1 MSTVRNIGFIGFGN
15 MAQAMAEGLIGAD
28 AVRPDQICACAKHW
42 EKLKANTEAKGF
54 RPLPTAEDVAREAD
68 LVVLAVKPYLIEE
81 VTAPIWNI
89 LKEKI
94 VVSVAAGWNFSKY
107 EAIMPVGTRLICTIP
122 NTPVS
127 VGEGIIVCENCHSLT
142 EEDYQAFEE
151 LFSSIAVIQPVETS
165 QLSVA
170 GTLSG
175 CGPAFAS
182 MFIEALADGA
192 EARTSP
198 GGGLPPCQPDDRRHR
213 ETPASDGNP
222 SRRHEGRRLL
232 PRRNHHCGCLRAGGK
247 GLPGSGD
254 RCY

>member
-28 AVRPDQICACAKHW
+28 AVRPEQICACAKHW

-107 EAIMPVGTRLICTIP
+107 EAIMPAGSRLI
-122 NTPVS
+122 
-127 VGEGIIVCENCHSLT
+127 
-142 EEDYQAFEE
+142 
-151 LFSSIAVIQPVETS
+151 
-165 QLSVA
+165 
-170 GTLSG
+170 
-175 CGPAFAS
+175 
-182 MFIEALADGA
+182 
-192 EARTSP
+192 
-198 GGGLPPCQPDDRRHR
+198 
-213 ETPASDGNP
+213 
-222 SRRHEGRRLL
+222 
-232 PRRNHHCGCLRAGGK
+232 
-247 GLPGSGD
+247 
-254 RCY
+254 